1 MNRAPMTAG
10 MLEKS
15 IFWQNHVIRES
26 RDPVQIARCREAV
39 KRLTAQLDALYGVE
53 DDTDNPE
60 YVTADRFQLGE

>member
-10 MLEKS
+10 QLEKS

-39 KRLTAQLDALYGVE
+39 KRLTVQLEALYGVE
-53 DDTDNPE
+53 DDTDNPD
-60 YVTADRFQLGE
+60 YSPADRFQLGE